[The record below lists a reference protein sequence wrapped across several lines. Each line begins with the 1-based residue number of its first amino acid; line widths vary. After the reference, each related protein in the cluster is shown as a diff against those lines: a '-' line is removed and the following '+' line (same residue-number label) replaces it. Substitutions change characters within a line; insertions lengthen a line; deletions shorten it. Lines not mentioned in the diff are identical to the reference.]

1 MGYSPCGH
9 KELDTTEVIAHTHD
23 KGKGELSKLKANDPA
38 GFRKYWNQALEGS
51 RVLCFPSLLFS
62 LH

>member
-1 MGYSPCGH
+1 M
-9 KELDTTEVIAHTHD
+9 DTTEVIAHTHD
-23 KGKGELSKLKANDPA
+23 KGKGELSKLKANDPV

-51 RVLCFPSLLFS
+51 RVLCFSSLLFS

>member
-1 MGYSPCGH
+1 MGYSPRGH

-51 RVLCFPSLLFS
+51 RVLCFSSLLFS